1 MKPRENHH
9 RTGARVLGAVMAL
22 ALLVPGGGAEAVE
35 AASERYPKCDTAYES
50 LVDALT
56 SVGADASFAGRKE
69 IAVRNGVSGYTGTAA
84 QNIYLL
90 SLLKN
95 GALLTVGAA
104 SSAPLDTNVSKVR
117 YIAQD
122 AKTCK
127 ASAVAMAVNLLRG
140 NDACTTA
147 LMGGTSCWSID
158 GVSYTGSD
166 GRSYKGVYK
175 TDSYAGTAD
184 ELTAAINAS
193 LAAGVPIVAAVHS
206 TAGATNHHWVLI
218 VGVSGGDY
226 LIVDPASGSAGAV
239 AANVRT
245 LSAGNYVFGL
255 TDYSTPH
262 YGYVTFTAV

>member
-1 MKPRENHH
+1 MKHTVQKH
-9 RTGARVLGAVMAL
+9 VSGARVLGAVMAL
-22 ALLVPGGGAEAVE
+22 ALLVPGGKAQ
-35 AASERYPKCDTAYES
+35 AAGETYPKCAASYES
-50 LVDALT
+50 LVDALI
-56 SVGADASFAGRKE
+56 SVGADASFANRKE
-69 IAVRNGVSGYTGTAA
+69 IAESNGVAGYTGTAA
-84 QNIYLL
+84 QNIRLL
-90 SLLKN
+90 NLLKS
-95 GALLTVGAA
+95 GALLRAGAA
-104 SSAPLDTNVSKVR
+104 SSAPLDGNLAKVR
-117 YIAQD
+117 YIAQG

-140 NDACTTA
+140 DDTCTTA
-147 LMGGTSCWSID
+147 LMGGTNCWSID

-175 TDSYAGTAD
+175 TDSYVGTAE
-184 ELTAAINAS
+184 ELTAAINAA

-206 TAGATNHHWVLI
+206 TTGGTNHHWVII
-218 VGVSGGDY
+218 VGVSGSDY

-239 AANVRT
+239 AANVHT